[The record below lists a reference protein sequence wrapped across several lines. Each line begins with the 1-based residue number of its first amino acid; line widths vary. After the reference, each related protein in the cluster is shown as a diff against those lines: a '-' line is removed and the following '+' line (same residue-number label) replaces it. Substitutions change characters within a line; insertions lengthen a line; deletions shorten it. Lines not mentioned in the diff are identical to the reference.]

1 MRLWKLFLMRRAMGD
16 EYIPPAT
23 PRKSV
28 LINVTCGDLLE
39 EIHSIA
45 GRKGRGGWKGR
56 RGLARDGARWPSGA
70 RSNPSQT
77 VQVAGRAVS
86 GFARRRT
93 AKQPTS
99 PGKLSRSEA
108 G

>member
-1 MRLWKLFLMRRAMGD
+1 MRLWKLFLMRRGMGD

-56 RGLARDGARWPSGA
+56 KGLARDGARWPCGA
-70 RSNPSQT
+70 RLTQPSETDQ
-77 VQVAGRAVS
+77 VQGRAVFGLVGGRIS
-86 GFARRRT
+86 
-93 AKQPTS
+93 KKPTL
-99 PGKLSRSEA
+99 PEK
-108 G
+108 